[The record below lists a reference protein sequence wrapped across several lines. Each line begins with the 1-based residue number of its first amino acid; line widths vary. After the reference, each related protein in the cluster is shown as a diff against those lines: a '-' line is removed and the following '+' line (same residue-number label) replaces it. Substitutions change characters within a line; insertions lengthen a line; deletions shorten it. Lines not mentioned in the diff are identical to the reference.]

1 MKKKPVYRNNKSL
14 WDVTEP
20 VQSSV
25 KTKPPKMYTC
35 RSEKLFTIRNG
46 VIVEITNQDRNLTN
60 SNENKTLEKN
70 HWRDRLTEAEIKE
83 IPRFSSY
90 QKGTPSSVCIFS
102 FIIVNKQV
110 IIFFYI

>member
-25 KTKPPKMYTC
+25 KTKIPKMYSC

-46 VIVEITNQDRNLTN
+46 VIVEITSQDKNLTS
-60 SNENKTLEKN
+60 SNENKTLGD

-90 QKGTPSSVCIFS
+90 QKGTPSSVC
-102 FIIVNKQV
+102 VNK
-110 IIFFYI
+110 FFF